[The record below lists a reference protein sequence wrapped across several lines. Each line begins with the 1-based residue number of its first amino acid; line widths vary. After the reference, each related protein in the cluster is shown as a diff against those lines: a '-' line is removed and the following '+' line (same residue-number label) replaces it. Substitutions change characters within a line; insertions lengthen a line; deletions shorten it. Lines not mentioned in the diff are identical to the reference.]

1 MPHARHNGYVE
12 EEEMGWAHEAKEIDS
27 PRLRKKRISNSGI
40 DKNEEV
46 KCLKAVDDK
55 GCMEY
60 YGSN

>member
-1 MPHARHNGYVE
+1 MPHARHNGYVA
-12 EEEMGWAHEAKEIDS
+12 EEEMGWAHEANEIDS
-27 PRLRKKRISNSGI
+27 PKTPKKRISNSGT

-46 KCLKAVDDK
+46 KCLKAADEK